1 MSIEIERRFLI
12 KNNQWK
18 RLVLKKIDIVQS
30 YLSSNSEGWITR
42 IRSENK
48 EFKLT
53 LKKHLNKASNLEFEY
68 EIPKED
74 GEIIISKVRKV
85 IIKERFYLLV
95 NKRTWIIDRFKGDN
109 FPLEIAEIELNN
121 EKETIDLP
129 SFLSKE
135 ITHLKEYSNFELF
148 NKPFSKWNNKIY

>member
-95 NKRTWIIDRFKGDN
+95 NKRAWIIDRFKGEN